1 MKRYLLTFVAALWVL
16 PLLLAHQDAVASSEK
31 VIAPAIK
38 VLAVETFLADIAQ
51 NVAGERLKVDALL
64 PIGADPHSFEPTPAD
79 VTKVADHNVLI
90 INGAGVEEFLDEM
103 LHNAGRAH
111 KVIDASAGLSARAA
125 REGEAAETD
134 EGHEHHGAGH
144 HGEYDHH
151 HEGAKEQEAEH
162 HHEGHHQESD
172 PHFWLAPGNVVK
184 YVENIRDGLS
194 QADPD
199 GAGLY
204 AANAEKYIAKLKGLD
219 QWIADQVQQIPA
231 DRRFLVTNHESF
243 GYFAD
248 RYGFKIIGTIMPSV
262 STGASPSAQQ
272 MVELIE
278 RIKKTG
284 ARAIFLETGT
294 NPQLASQIAKEA
306 DIKVAKELYTHSI
319 TEPGG
324 PAPNYL
330 MMMQYNTTAIVNALK

>member
-1 MKRYLLTFVAALWVL
+1 MKRCVGALMAALLVL
-16 PLLLAHQDAVASSEK
+16 PWLPGRQNAFAAVE
-31 VIAPAIK
+31 PATGPVLK
-38 VLAVETFLADIAQ
+38 VLAVETYLADIAR
-51 NVAGERLKVDALL
+51 NVAGERLQVAALL

-90 INGAGVEEFLDEM
+90 INGAGVEVFLDEM
-103 LHNAGRAH
+103 LHNAGGVH
-111 KVIDASAGLSARAA
+111 KIIDASAGLSARTP
-125 REGEAAETD
+125 REGEEL
-134 EGHEHHGAGH
+134 EGDDGHDHHGAGH
-144 HGEYDHH
+144 PGEGDPH
-151 HEGAKEQEAEH
+151 HEGAGAREAEH
-162 HHEGHHQESD
+162 HHEGHHHESD

-194 QADPD
+194 QADPG

-204 AANAEKYIAKLKGLD
+204 AANADHYIAKLKELD
-219 QWIADQVQQIPA
+219 QWIADQVQQVPEN
-231 DRRFLVTNHESF
+231 RRILVTNHESF

-248 RYGFKIIGTIMPSV
+248 RYGFRIIGTIMPSV

-272 MVELIE
+272 MVQLVE

-306 DIKVAKELYTHSI
+306 GIKAVTVLYTHSI

-330 MMMQYNTTAIVNALK
+330 AMMQYNTTAIVNALK